1 MGPFVRFF
9 LLKLLLLV
17 SIGYCLG
24 SCSIKKSE
32 DITPEETLE
41 TQTLNEGDL
50 YPDKDGDGLSDAL
63 ESKIGRRSDIGNFP
77 KFKVANFQ
85 DTTFFFDGIGV
96 DRKTVKFSYGNT
108 NPNYSLRHEPIRD
121 AIARSAY
128 EKLTSDA
135 PEVSE
140 INLDDLN
147 ILKISNYNAQL
158 NRRAS
163 KFIVENVEGNETNTS
178 IKVESVFSILASDVL
193 GIEKISDISATL
205 GFIGEEGEFSAIG
218 NSFYLQDIDGVRLH
232 FEPQDSSNE
241 AYSSSF
247 VQIRFDDIDLGTYRQ
262 VFDEGYDLA
271 LKINN
276 YIVKTRDGQS
286 FDYLGQIAKATQK
299 CSIYAISDDENDQVI
314 FNSNLESIESTL
326 ERLFGSI
333 QTDGE
338 NGLLAVGDKGTDSDF
353 PIRLDEYFSDH
364 LQRSAWHFLSSKN
377 DLKAVL
383 GVGESALLG
392 YFKNFELSK
401 AIKKK
406 NLKYSING
414 RVIDDVGVACGGN
427 TACSSNMGEFQVF
440 NSESGITLKNLNLGE
455 TVELWISGASF
466 WPEVSS
472 PENRVFD
479 VTARF
484 ERCTTSGPIECYLY
498 PERYTCKYTWSD
510 FSYKKSLIKDDPYFF
525 LGKYMKIIPEGFSRP
540 VHLDDRDFFN
550 LYVPEQINDED
561 LLITFKVTQ
570 KLLDKYGSQVYLDF
584 PEISRGSFN
593 HGFLGFESAN
603 CTSTFVTNDPRDYY
617 LLPAGAVPVW
627 EDQKVNSGQLI
638 RDYQIKINR
647 FFSN

>member
-1 MGPFVRFF
+1 MGSFVRFF

-17 SIGYCLG
+17 SVGYCLS

-32 DITPEETLE
+32 DIAPEATLE
-41 TQTLNEGDL
+41 TQTLDEGDL

-63 ESKIGRRSDIGNFP
+63 ESKNGRRLDIGNFP
-77 KFKVANFQ
+77 KFKVSNFQ
-85 DTTFFFDGIGV
+85 DTTFFFNGIGV
-96 DRKTVKFSYGNT
+96 DRKTVKFSYGNS

-121 AIARSAY
+121 TIARNAY

-135 PEVSE
+135 PELLE

-147 ILKISNYNAQL
+147 ILKISNYNEQL

-163 KFIVENVEGNETNTS
+163 KFIVESVEGNETNTS
-178 IKVESVFSILASDVL
+178 IKVESVFSLLVNDVL

-205 GFIGEEGEFSAIG
+205 GFIGEKGEFTAIG
-218 NSFYLQDIDGVRLH
+218 SSFYLQDIDGVRLH
-232 FEPQDSSNE
+232 FEPQDNSNE
-241 AYSSSF
+241 AYSNSF
-247 VQIRFDDIDLGTYRQ
+247 VQIHFDDIDLGTYRQ

-276 YIVKTRDGQS
+276 YTARTRDGQS

-299 CSIYAISDDENDQVI
+299 CSILAISDDENNQVI
-314 FNSNLESIESTL
+314 FNSNLESVESTL

-338 NGLLAVGDKGTDSDF
+338 NGLIAVGDKGTDSDF

-364 LQRSAWHFLSSKN
+364 LQRSAWHFLSAKN

-383 GVGESALLG
+383 GVGESALFG

-414 RVIDDVGVACGGN
+414 RVIDDVGVACSGDI
-427 TACSSNMGEFQVF
+427 ACSSNMGEFQVF

-466 WPEVSS
+466 WPEVSA
-472 PENRVFD
+472 PVNRVFD

-498 PERYTCKYTWSD
+498 PVSFSCKYSWSD

-561 LLITFKVTQ
+561 LLIIFKVTQ
-570 KLLDKYGSQVYLDF
+570 ELLDKYGSQVYLDF

-603 CTSTFVTNDPRDYY
+603 CTNTFVTNDPRDYY
-617 LLPAGAVPVW
+617 LLPAGATPVW
-627 EDQKVNSGQLI
+627 EDQKVNNGQLI